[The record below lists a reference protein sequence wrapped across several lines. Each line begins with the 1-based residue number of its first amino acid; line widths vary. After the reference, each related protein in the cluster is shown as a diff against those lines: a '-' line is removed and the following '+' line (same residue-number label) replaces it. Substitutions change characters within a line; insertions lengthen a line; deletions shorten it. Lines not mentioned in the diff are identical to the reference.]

1 MARPEKPITEECPAA
16 DLARE
21 LRAARVR
28 AGNPT
33 YKELEEKARCSAS
46 VLALAASGERC
57 PTWSVTRSYLL
68 ACGADP
74 GALEPLWKEADK
86 RARADRQ
93 AARRRPQPK
102 LATVRRLPR
111 RPAGNRPLSA
121 DPRLAR
127 GPDPWEARTP
137 AEYVYQLRALR
148 AWGGNPGVKQ
158 VHTANGRSYSGRRG
172 SFYDALNPKR
182 TSLPPLQIVW
192 DLARTCGADVGE
204 WESAWRALSLREFE
218 KTNPSPILSDQQVS
232 PAEPDE
238 VGTVRPLKRPAQ

>member
-158 VHTANGRSYSGRRG
+158 VHTANGRSYSGAGARFMTRSTRKGQACPAADRLG
-172 SFYDALNPKR
+172 SRA
-182 TSLPPLQIVW
+182 
-192 DLARTCGADVGE
+192 TCGADVGE